1 MREFLRV
8 EAAGSLLLLLAA
20 AVALVWANSPWA
32 SSYDSLWHTH
42 LVLDVGPLHLDE
54 SLQHWVNDALMVIFF
69 FVVGL
74 EIKYELVN
82 GDLRDPKTAA
92 LPIVAAVGGMV
103 VPAGLYLALNPPGS
117 DGSAGW
123 GIPMA
128 TDIAF
133 AVGVLGVLGRRIPS
147 AARLFLLTL
156 AIVDDIGAIL
166 VIAVFY
172 TSDLSLGW
180 LAIAIG
186 LLGAMAVR
194 ASCCGS
200 GRSCVYAVLG
210 VGVWFAL
217 LESGVHATLA
227 GVAIGLLAPAT
238 PLLKEEV
245 AREHAREALRDNT
258 LDPDEL
264 ARLRFLLKESVSV
277 VERLIR
283 ARCTRCRR
291 TSSCPVFALANAGV
305 ELGAI
310 GKVFTEPVGLG
321 IMLGPRAR
329 QAGRHLPG
337 VVRCRTPRARPA
349 ARRARPGRWSSGL
362 GAVGGIGFTVSI
374 FIAGLSFPGAD
385 LLTEEAKIAILLASL
400 VAAVVGVRAPRW
412 PRPESLGP
420 GASSGSAR
428 VGPPSDD
435 ASPGCGRRAVRG
447 QPAVGPVA
455 GRVRR
460 SGSRR
465 GAVASTTLA
474 TSTRPRWA
482 STMPL
487 TIARPSPARAVWTS
501 WQRRALRGA
510 GGGAAVAHLEDARR
524 GRRRGCRRTRR

>member
-1 MREFLRV
+1 MDDDLWEAGPVYTASNRPLARLVARPVREFLRV

-32 SSYDSLWHTH
+32 SSYDALWHAH
-42 LVLDVGPLHLDE
+42 LTLDVGPLHLDE

-92 LPIVAAVGGMV
+92 LPIVAAVGGML

-117 DGSAGW
+117 DGGAGW

-180 LAIAIG
+180 LAIAVG
-186 LLGAMAVR
+186 LLGVMVIARMLRVWTVV
-194 ASCCGS
+194 
-200 GRSCVYAVLG
+200 VYAVLG

-245 AREHAREALRDNT
+245 ARGYASEALQDRH
-258 LDPDEL
+258 LDADEL

-277 VERLIR
+277 VERLQS
-283 ARCTRCRR
+283 ALHPV
-291 TSSCPVFALANAGV
+291 SAYVVLPVFALANAGV

-321 IMLGPRAR
+321 IVLGLVLGKPVGIFLASFAAVRLGLGRLPESTTWPML
-329 QAGRHLPG
+329 L
-337 VVRCRTPRARPA
+337 
-349 ARRARPGRWSSGL
+349 GL

-400 VAAVVGVRAPRW
+400 TAAVLGVV
-412 PRPESLGP
+412 LLL
-420 GASSGSAR
+420 
-428 VGPPSDD
+428 
-435 ASPGCGRRAVRG
+435 AV
-447 QPAVGPVA
+447 
-455 GRVRR
+455 
-460 SGSRR
+460 
-465 GAVASTTLA
+465 T
-474 TSTRPRWA
+474 
-482 STMPL
+482 
-487 TIARPSPARAVWTS
+487 
-501 WQRRALRGA
+501 
-510 GGGAAVAHLEDARR
+510 
-524 GRRRGCRRTRR
+524 RRRDTHGRDGS

>member
-1 MREFLRV
+1 MSTPPDRPRLDELWESGPVYIASDKPLARLVARPVREFLRV

-32 SSYDSLWHTH
+32 ESYDALWHAH
-42 LVLDVGPLHLDE
+42 LTIDVGPLHLDE

-92 LPIVAAVGGMV
+92 LPIVAAIGGMV
-103 VPAGLYLALNPPGS
+103 VPAGLYFALNPPGS
-117 DGSAGW
+117 DGAAGW

-133 AVGVLGVLGRRIPS
+133 AVGVLGILGRRIPS

-172 TSDLSLGW
+172 TADLSLTW
-180 LAIAIG
+180 LAIALG
-186 LLGAMAVR
+186 LLGAMAVAR
-194 ASCCGS
+194 TVRVWSTV
-200 GRSCVYAVLG
+200 VYVVLG

-245 AREHAREALRDNT
+245 ARQHAREALRDNT

-264 ARLRFLLKESVSV
+264 AKLRFLLKESVSV
-277 VERLIR
+277 VERLISTLHPVS
-283 ARCTRCRR
+283 AYGVL
-291 TSSCPVFALANAGV
+291 PVFALANAGV

-321 IMLGPRAR
+321 IILGLVLGKPVGIFVASFLAVRLGLGRLPEQTSWSML
-329 QAGRHLPG
+329 
-337 VVRCRTPRARPA
+337 V
-349 ARRARPGRWSSGL
+349 GL
-362 GAVGGIGFTVSI
+362 GAVAGIGFTVSI
-374 FIAGLSFPGAD
+374 FIAGLSFPGAE
-385 LLTEEAKIAILLASL
+385 LLTDEAKIAILLASL
-400 VAAVVGVRAPRW
+400 FAAIVGVVLLLRATAGRAYEDEPEPESGQEAMSEALDGRVDDA
-412 PRPESLGP
+412 RPE
-420 GASSGSAR
+420 
-428 VGPPSDD
+428 
-435 ASPGCGRRAVRG
+435 
-447 QPAVGPVA
+447 
-455 GRVRR
+455 
-460 SGSRR
+460 
-465 GAVASTTLA
+465 
-474 TSTRPRWA
+474 
-482 STMPL
+482 
-487 TIARPSPARAVWTS
+487 
-501 WQRRALRGA
+501 
-510 GGGAAVAHLEDARR
+510 
-524 GRRRGCRRTRR
+524 